1 MEAIDG
7 ITDPWMA
14 GSWILEQMKNGFY
27 HNGRFFVFN
36 GEKYDEVTSEHLQLL
51 IMSLLKEKCTTGK
64 VNMIMD
70 RLRFALPSHEYSEK
84 YIAFEDGYIDP
95 YKLTLQ
101 REKYIEKHK
110 IFQLMPFQ
118 YDVTAQPEKWFS
130 FLDQIFD
137 GDEDH
142 QEKKELL
149 QEFFGYCFMR
159 DMNLQKALVLYG
171 DGGNGKSIVL
181 DVLAEMVPKVSRLE
195 WGELSDQRGL
205 ERLAD
210 SWVNIAR
217 EISYKETNAT
227 VGFKKAIAQEIM
239 TANPK
244 YKAPFDFKSNAK
256 FAFATNGLPQTD
268 DPSSGVFRRLIVLS
282 LNNSFVG
289 KENWTLFNEL
299 KEEIPGIFNW
309 ALIGAVRLRKNKTF
323 THVPSN
329 MQELAEYRRAINS
342 LQSFYDEN
350 LEMYEGQE
358 ISFQQF
364 YRDYTSYCLETS
376 NRPYARNKIR
386 QVVKQLGL
394 KLKVYTAGDNVRM
407 VKALAPINWSNDGTF

>member
-7 ITDPWMA
+7 ISDPWTA
-14 GSWILEQMKNGFY
+14 GSWILEQMKDGFY

-36 GEKYDEVTSEHLQLL
+36 GELYDEVKLEELQLL
-51 IMSLLKEKCTTGK
+51 IMKLLKEKATQAK
-64 VNMIMD
+64 IALIID
-70 RLRFALPSHEYSEK
+70 RLRYELPKFEGSRK
-84 YIAFEDGYIDP
+84 YMAFKDGYIDP
-95 YKLTLQ
+95 DKLTIQ
-101 REKYIEKHK
+101 REKYIHQER
-110 IFQLMPFQ
+110 IWQLLPFN
-118 YDVTAQPEKWFS
+118 YDTVAQPVKWYA

-142 QEKKELL
+142 NEKKALL
-149 QEFFGYCFMR
+149 QEFFGYVFLK

-195 WGELSDQRGL
+195 WGELSDQRNL

-210 SWVNIAR
+210 SWLNIST

-227 VGFKKAIAQEIM
+227 IGFKKAIAMETM

-244 YKAPFDFKSNAK
+244 YKAPFDFVCSAK
-256 FAFATNGLPQTD
+256 FAFATNGLPMTD
-268 DPSSGVFRRLIVLS
+268 DPSSGVFRRLMVLS

-289 KENWTLFNEL
+289 KENWNLINEL

-309 ALIGAVRLRKNKTF
+309 ALIGAMRLKKNKEF

-358 ISFQQF
+358 IPFQQF
-364 YRDYTSYCLETS
+364 YRSYTSYCLETS
-376 NRPYARNKIR
+376 NKPYARNKIR
-386 QVVKQLGL
+386 SLVKQLGL
-394 KLKVYTAGDNVRM
+394 ELKVYTSSANIRM
-407 VKALAPINWSNDGTF
+407 VKALTPINWSNDGSF

>member
-1 MEAIDG
+1 
-7 ITDPWMA
+7 
-14 GSWILEQMKNGFY
+14 
-27 HNGRFFVFN
+27 
-36 GEKYDEVTSEHLQLL
+36 
-51 IMSLLKEKCTTGK
+51 
-64 VNMIMD
+64 
-70 RLRFALPSHEYSEK
+70 
-84 YIAFEDGYIDP
+84 
-95 YKLTLQ
+95 
-101 REKYIEKHK
+101 
-110 IFQLMPFQ
+110 
-118 YDVTAQPEKWFS
+118 
-130 FLDQIFD
+130 
-137 GDEDH
+137 
-142 QEKKELL
+142 
-149 QEFFGYCFMR
+149 
-159 DMNLQKALVLYG
+159 MNLQKALVLYG

-195 WGELSDQRGL
+195 WGELSDQRNL

-210 SWVNIAR
+210 SWLNIST

-227 VGFKKAIAQEIM
+227 IGFKKAIAMETM

-244 YKAPFDFKSNAK
+244 YKAPFDFVCSAK
-256 FAFATNGLPQTD
+256 FAFATNGLPMTD
-268 DPSSGVFRRLIVLS
+268 DPSSGVFRRLMVLS

-289 KENWTLFNEL
+289 KENWNLINEL

-309 ALIGAVRLRKNKTF
+309 ALIGAMRLKKNKEF

-358 ISFQQF
+358 IPFQQF

-386 QVVKQLGL
+386 SLVKQLGL
-394 KLKVYTAGDNVRM
+394 ELKVYTSSANIRM
-407 VKALAPINWSNDGTF
+407 VKALTPINWSNDGSF